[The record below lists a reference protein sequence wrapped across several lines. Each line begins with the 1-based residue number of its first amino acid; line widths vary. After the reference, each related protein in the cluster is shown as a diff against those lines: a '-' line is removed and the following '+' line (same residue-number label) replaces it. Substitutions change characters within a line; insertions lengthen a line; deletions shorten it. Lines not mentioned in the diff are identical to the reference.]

1 DRRQQ
6 MKFRCERDD
15 LLEAVQ
21 FASRAISN
29 RATLP
34 VLSGLRIEASEEG
47 YVQVAAT
54 DLELTME
61 TSFKAGV
68 DEPGTVIV
76 PGRLFGDMTRSLG
89 AGQVSLA
96 SGEAEVEI
104 GSGRGQFR
112 VKALAPDDYPALP
125 IEERGDGSGV
135 AVEIDGSLLAIALAQ
150 VVRSASGD
158 ESRQV
163 LTGVLWEIESGS
175 VTLAAT
181 DSYRLAV
188 RQLEVTG
195 GPTEVRKVILPAR
208 GLAEL
213 VRILQVD
220 ANAVRALVKDN
231 LIVFTIG
238 AKSEDGRGLGESVI
252 GSRFIEGEFPNY
264 KQLIPSGYPNALTVD
279 REQLLEVVKRVG
291 LLAQNNMPVKLQLGG
306 ELEVSAHT
314 PDVGEG
320 QEVLDAGYE
329 GDSLVIAFNPQFLY
343 DGGSAIRTD
352 KVILEAGDGLKPAI
366 LRGESDT
373 SFTYL
378 LMPVRLS

>member
-1 DRRQQ
+1 

-34 VLSGLRIEASEEG
+34 VLSGLRIDAGENG
-47 YVQVAAT
+47 VVTVAAT

-61 TSFKAGV
+61 TSFKAGI
-68 DEPGTVIV
+68 DEPGKTIV
-76 PGRLFGDMTRSLG
+76 PGRLFGEMSRSLSS
-89 AGQVSLA
+89 GQVTVGG
-96 SGEAEVEI
+96 GEGEVEI
-104 GSGRGQFR
+104 GSGRGNFR
-112 VKALAPDDYPALP
+112 VKSLAPDDYPALP
-125 IEERGDGSGV
+125 IEARDDSTGEGVVVEVDGN
-135 AVEIDGSLLAIALAQ
+135 LLATALSQ

-181 DSYRLAV
+181 DSYRLGV
-188 RQLEVTG
+188 RTVKVDG
-195 GPTEVRKVILPAR
+195 GPAELRKVILPAR
-208 GLAEL
+208 ALHELA
-213 VRILQVD
+213 RALQGG
-220 ANAVRALVKDN
+220 AGSVRATVKENLVAFA
-231 LIVFTIG
+231 IPAAG
-238 AKSEDGRGLGESVI
+238 EGSGGGESVI

-264 KQLIPSGYPNALTVD
+264 RQLIPQGYPNALTVE
-279 REQLLEVVKRVG
+279 RESLLEVTKRVG
-291 LLAQNNMPVKLQLGG
+291 LLAQNNLPVKLQLGA

-320 QEVLDAGYE
+320 QEVIDAEYQGE
-329 GDSLVIAFNPQFLY
+329 PLVIAFNPQFLH
-343 DGGSAIRTD
+343 DGASAIQAD
-352 KVILEAGDGLKPAI
+352 KIVIEVSDGLKPAI
-366 LRGESDT
+366 LRGENDEDY
-373 SFTYL
+373 TYL